1 MFLLLAHLDASSNS
15 DLERVKILKQ
25 NKTKTPAEFGLG
37 MVVAHYFNLRTPEA
51 ETGGSLSP
59 RSAWDIY
66 IYICSETE
74 ETKLG
79 DVPGM
84 VVHTYNFGRQ
94 KAEAGGF

>member
-1 MFLLLAHLDASSNS
+1 
-15 DLERVKILKQ
+15 
-25 NKTKTPAEFGLG
+25 
-37 MVVAHYFNLRTPEA
+37 MVVAYYFNLRTPKA

-59 RSAWDIY
+59 RCIKYIY
-66 IYICSETE
+66 IYSETE

>member
-15 DLERVKILKQ
+15 DLERFKILKQ

-37 MVVAHYFNLRTPEA
+37 MVAHYFNLRTPEA

-59 RSAWDIY
+59 RPAWAIY
-66 IYICSETE
+66 IVRQETE
-74 ETKLG
+74 LG

>member
-1 MFLLLAHLDASSNS
+1 
-15 DLERVKILKQ
+15 
-25 NKTKTPAEFGLG
+25 

-59 RSAWDIY
+59 RSAWEIY
-66 IYICSETE
+66 SETE